1 MPALPLDEA
10 GKYVAGAYAVFVVLI
25 LIYVA
30 IMAAKLQ
37 RIERELG
44 ELAGLAEQRIGRDD
58 LGQERNPGT
67 DPAAPG
73 REAEEVA
80 GNV

>member
-10 GKYVAGAYAVFVVLI
+10 GKYVAAAYLVFLALV

-30 IMAAKLQ
+30 IMASKLS

-44 ELAGLAEQRIGRDD
+44 ELNEIVDRRA
-58 LGQERNPGT
+58 
-67 DPAAPG
+67 
-73 REAEEVA
+73 AEEDDREPVA
-80 GNV
+80 R